1 MKVLGQGRARHTSY
15 KKFHFSAFILLSRMI
30 SQLISVCSSSQLV
43 AFVDQFRANFV
54 SSEVNLKTFKSNYL
68 YCFLFIDAPNL
79 DEGVFLNY

>member
-1 MKVLGQGRARHTSY
+1 
-15 KKFHFSAFILLSRMI
+15 MI
-30 SQLISVCSSSQLV
+30 SQLISVCSSGQLV

-54 SSEVNLKTFKSNYL
+54 SSEVNLKTFKNNYL